1 MPKPRAAG
9 RNKAGGELAQL
20 LRASTVVVPQDG
32 NGPSGP
38 LPPKADAAR
47 DDLTEQTLRERETQ
61 RLGFQKY
68 YDLRD
73 KWSRYIMLYVWF
85 MLLFQLG
92 LTLAIG
98 LSQLDFGK
106 YSFFLNLVIGQNFAQ
121 IVGMGI
127 IVAKFLFSDQK
138 PGD

>member
-1 MPKPRAAG
+1 MPKPRAG
-9 RNKAGGELAQL
+9 RSKAGGELAQL
-20 LRASTVVVPQDG
+20 LQASTVVVPND
-32 NGPSGP
+32 GP
-38 LPPKADAAR
+38 LPPKADAVR
-47 DDLTEQTLRERETQ
+47 DALTEQTLRERETQ

-98 LSQLDFGK
+98 LTRLDFGH

-138 PGD
+138 PSV